1 MGGTI
6 VINAMKKKQKGEKK
20 MKWIVNGRIVT
31 HTRVK
36 WVVESDTRPTQYD
49 IIDEIPEDEEPEEV
63 VGVEIDETVKCES

>member
-1 MGGTI
+1 
-6 VINAMKKKQKGEKK
+6 

-36 WVVESDTRPTQYD
+36 WVVESDTRPTKYD